1 MRDTNVM
8 HDAWVGVVVCAW
20 ERDTGRKLHGTIS
33 CYFDLNAIGIELG
46 TALRVDRVG
55 DVAFVQGD
63 EFSANEVAVVE
74 IRPCFLICKCKLTI
88 LLSDLW
94 ECAYSCDRSS
104 F

>member
-1 MRDTNVM
+1 M

-46 TALRVDRVG
+46 TALGVDCVG

-63 EFSANEVAVVE
+63 KFSANKVAVVE
-74 IRPCFLICKCKLTI
+74 IRTCF
-88 LLSDLW
+88 
-94 ECAYSCDRSS
+94 
-104 F
+104 